1 MPANSEV
8 QKKKR
13 PMGLKA
19 RAAAASSKKQKTDG
33 ATEQVVNDFDEE
45 NTATIM
51 LKNDLEEDANEMDE
65 LEGIFDSAME
75 ELSGGDPERAVTLLR
90 GTIHE
95 CDRILRVHDRDI
107 EAGMEAIEIE
117 PRFYYIYGTALF
129 SISEVSATELEDQ
142 RWEYLELSQHR
153 LEQAK
158 EVMTGKEPFAWRVYD
173 GLAKI
178 GLDLLSREVADE
190 EATEDEKEKAAL
202 KLTAATS
209 NFDSALDVLT
219 SVDAEQA
226 RSETLSVVEMVQS
239 LADSSC
245 LSEVGSATLMDWT
258 EAKLAALPEPTAEDE
273 RATEVRYLRARA
285 LWIRASV
292 LLGQMDESG
301 EVPDKDA
308 FQRLLN
314 EASSLLV
321 GVESRDALLLRGE
334 VLLNLGNMQ
343 DDGDEQDKLY
353 RLAIKDFKLVQ
364 ADGELSEELA
374 QFIED
379 FEQDDNDEDDD
390 NDDDASDDDKDDDN
404 DEDASG
410 DDKDASDN
418 DEEMEDN
425 E

>member
-1 MPANSEV
+1 MPGNSET

-19 RAAAASSKKQKTDG
+19 RAASSKKQKSDG
-33 ATEQVVNDFDEE
+33 AELTEQVVNDFDEE

-75 ELSGGDPERAVTLLR
+75 ELSGGDSERAITLLR

-95 CDRILRVHDRDI
+95 CDRILRVHDRDV
-107 EAGMEAIEIE
+107 EAGVEAIEIE

-129 SISEVSATELEDQ
+129 SISELSAPELEDQ

-158 EVMTGKEPFAWRVYD
+158 EAMTGKEPFAWRVYD

-178 GLDLLSREVADE
+178 GLDLLSREMSDE
-190 EATEDEKEKAAL
+190 EATEEAAL
-202 KLTAATS
+202 KLAATTA
-209 NFDSALDVLT
+209 NFDSALVALA
-219 SVDAEQA
+219 SIDAEQA
-226 RSETLSVVEMVQS
+226 KSETLSVVEMVQS

-245 LSEVGSATLMDWT
+245 LGEAGSATLMDWT

-273 RATEVRYLRARA
+273 HAAEIRYLRARA

-292 LLGQMDESG
+292 LLGQMDETD
-301 EVPDKDA
+301 EIPDKDA

-314 EASSLLV
+314 EASDLLV
-321 GVESRDALLLRGE
+321 EAETHEALLLRGE
-334 VLLNLGNMQ
+334 VQLNLGNTQ
-343 DDGDEQDKLY
+343 EDGDEQDRLY

-364 ADGELSEELA
+364 A
-374 QFIED
+374 
-379 FEQDDNDEDDD
+379 N
-390 NDDDASDDDKDDDN
+390 
-404 DEDASG
+404 
-410 DDKDASDN
+410 
-418 DEEMEDN
+418 
-425 E
+425 

>member
-1 MPANSEV
+1 MPGNSET

-19 RAAAASSKKQKTDG
+19 RAASSKKQKSDG
-33 ATEQVVNDFDEE
+33 AELTEQVVNDFDEE

-75 ELSGGDPERAVTLLR
+75 ELSGGDSERAITLLR

-95 CDRILRVHDRDI
+95 CDRILRVHDRDV
-107 EAGMEAIEIE
+107 EAGVEAIEIE

-129 SISEVSATELEDQ
+129 SISELSAPELEDQ
-142 RWEYLELSQHR
+142 KWEYLELSQHR

-158 EVMTGKEPFAWRVYD
+158 EAMTGKEPFAWRVYD

-178 GLDLLSREVADE
+178 GLDLLSREMSDE
-190 EATEDEKEKAAL
+190 EATEEATEEAAL
-202 KLTAATS
+202 KLAATTT
-209 NFDSALDVLT
+209 NFDSALVALA
-219 SVDAEQA
+219 SIDAEQA
-226 RSETLSVVEMVQS
+226 KSETLSVVEMVQS

-245 LSEVGSATLMDWT
+245 LGEAGSAKLMDWT

-273 RATEVRYLRARA
+273 HAAEIRYLRARA

-292 LLGQMDESG
+292 LLGQMDETD
-301 EVPDKDA
+301 EIPDKDA

-314 EASSLLV
+314 EACDLLV
-321 GVESRDALLLRGE
+321 EAETREALLLRGE
-334 VLLNLGNMQ
+334 VQLNLGNTQ
-343 DDGDEQDKLY
+343 EDGDEQDRLY
-353 RLAIKDFKLVQ
+353 RLAIKDFKLVK
-364 ADGELSEELA
+364 ANGELSEELT

-379 FEQDDNDEDDD
+379 FEQDDSDE
-390 NDDDASDDDKDDDN
+390 DASDDDNGDSG
-404 DEDASG
+404 EDASDVN
-410 DDKDASDN
+410 DDDGEVASNDDS
-418 DEEMEDN
+418 DEEMEED

>member
-1 MPANSEV
+1 MPGNSET
-8 QKKKR
+8 QKKRR

-19 RAAAASSKKQKTDG
+19 RAASSKKQKSDG
-33 ATEQVVNDFDEE
+33 AESTEQVVNDFDEE

-75 ELSGGDPERAVTLLR
+75 ELSGGDSERAITLLR

-95 CDRILRVHDRDI
+95 CDRILRVHDRDV
-107 EAGMEAIEIE
+107 EAGVEAIEIE

-129 SISEVSATELEDQ
+129 SISELSAPELEDQ

-158 EVMTGKEPFAWRVYD
+158 EAMTGKEPFAWRVYD

-178 GLDLLSREVADE
+178 GLDLLSREMSDE
-190 EATEDEKEKAAL
+190 EATEEAAL
-202 KLTAATS
+202 KLAATTA
-209 NFDSALDVLT
+209 NFDSALAALA
-219 SVDAEQA
+219 SIDAEQA
-226 RSETLSVVEMVQS
+226 KSETLSVVEMVQS

-245 LSEVGSATLMDWT
+245 LGEAGSATLMDWT

-273 RATEVRYLRARA
+273 HASEIRYLRARA

-292 LLGQMDESG
+292 LLGQMDETD
-301 EVPDKDA
+301 EIPDKDT

-314 EASSLLV
+314 EACGLLA
-321 GVESRDALLLRGE
+321 EAETREALLLRGE
-334 VLLNLGNMQ
+334 VQLNLGNTQ
-343 DDGDEQDKLY
+343 EDGDEQDRLY

-364 ADGELSEELA
+364 ANGELSEELT

-379 FEQDDNDEDDD
+379 FEQDDNEEDASDD
-390 NDDDASDDDKDDDN
+390 NDDSGEDASDVDVNDDDG
-404 DEDASG
+404 EV
-410 DDKDASDN
+410 ASDDN
-418 DEEMEDN
+418 SDEEMEED

>member
-1 MPANSEV
+1 MPGNSET

-19 RAAAASSKKQKTDG
+19 RAASSKKQKSDG
-33 ATEQVVNDFDEE
+33 AELTEQVVNDFDEE

-75 ELSGGDPERAVTLLR
+75 ELSGGDPERAITLLR

-95 CDRILRVHDRDI
+95 CDRILRVHDRDV
-107 EAGMEAIEIE
+107 EAGVDAIEIE

-129 SISEVSATELEDQ
+129 SISELSATELEDQ

-158 EVMTGKEPFAWRVYD
+158 EAMTGNEPFVWRVYD

-178 GLDLLSREVADE
+178 GLDLLSREMPDE
-190 EATEDEKEKAAL
+190 ETKEEAAL
-202 KLTAATS
+202 KLAAAMG
-209 NFDSALDVLT
+209 NFDSALDVLANI
-219 SVDAEQA
+219 DAEQA
-226 RSETLSVVEMVQS
+226 KSETLTIVEMVQS

-245 LSEVGSATLMDWT
+245 LGEAGSATLMDWT
-258 EAKLAALPEPTAEDE
+258 EAKLAALPELTAEDE
-273 RATEVRYLRARA
+273 HAAEIRYLRARA

-292 LLGQMDESG
+292 LLGQMDETD
-301 EVPDKDA
+301 EMPDKDA
-308 FQRLLN
+308 FQQLLN
-314 EASSLLV
+314 EASDLLV
-321 GVESRDALLLRGE
+321 EAESRDALLLRGE
-334 VLLNLGNMQ
+334 VQLNLGNVQ
-343 DDGDEQDKLY
+343 EDGDEQDRLY
-353 RLAIKDFKLVQ
+353 RLAVKDFKLVQ
-364 ADGELSEELA
+364 ANGGLSEELT

-379 FEQDDNDEDDD
+379 FEQDDNDEDASDANDD
-390 NDDDASDDDKDDDN
+390 NDDNDSEDASDGNSDD
-404 DEDASG
+404 
-410 DDKDASDN
+410 
-418 DEEMEDN
+418 EMEED